1 MSEDAAGH
9 GVTSGRAVL
18 LSLGT
23 SSLERE
29 YRLVRSTVIG
39 RDAMHADIVI
49 SGTTVSRR
57 HCRLRPEL
65 DDGWLVED
73 LDSTN
78 GVFIDGRRIAEPM
91 RLLSGQAIGLGNSD
105 VPDFLFYRDNDVGK
119 ARERVIDANRPW
131 VIGRSTR
138 VDVAL
143 PGDPAVSLRHAEL
156 WPGSHGLELRDCKA
170 LNGTFM
176 DGRRVNRARVR
187 PENVVAVGHSRLRFE
202 LLDDGRLA
210 VHELGSSDTIQLQAL
225 QLGRSVQTRLAGPRL
240 KLLDDISLTLE
251 PGCFT
256 GILGPSGAGKTTLL
270 RTLNGS
276 SLPSEGLVLFNDAPL
291 HTQFDLFRSSIG
303 YVPQDDIIHVEL
315 TVEACL
321 DYIARLRLPPDVD
334 VSQRASI
341 LDTTI
346 ETLGLSHVRA
356 TPIDRLSGGQRKRVS
371 IAAELI
377 TRPGILFLDEP
388 TSGLDP
394 STEERLMHHFR
405 ALASAGRTVLI
416 TTHILYNLDLLD
428 RVVILSRGRLC
439 FLGRPEQ
446 ALEFFGRH
454 DPEGPTQTIRPTRIF
469 ELLEGGLE
477 PSQALGVADNATL
490 VRIAGQFA
498 DWYRES
504 PYFDEHVLGPMS
516 RLGRQVLKRGYDS
529 GTVLRPPRKLLPETR
544 GRYIGRKLGV
554 LTARHWRIR
563 LANLRALVV
572 YLLVPLVLAL
582 VTLSMT
588 IPEQRSAEQLGQL
601 SDRIERAIAAVPGGD
616 GLIRSLFP
624 LAGGAE
630 PRAGSE
636 IVFELQARTVINLP
650 VPLGVLLMFVMMASF
665 SGTLMACMELSG
677 DRSVFRRERM
687 AGLGPGVYVLSRLPF
702 LFFLVLLQCA
712 LYLGICLLAPEM
724 RELQL
729 APALLALV
737 GTAWASC
744 ALGLLVSSLDPTPGR
759 LSVLLA
765 VAVVLPQLVLSGALA
780 PDYYTGM
787 APLTQSIADLLPSRW
802 GFEMLLNAAYD
813 RPGQAHLAWL
823 ADFVR
828 DDMGFVFGPG
838 SYVRGVLSIALLTLL
853 YLALAIWRTA
863 VTSRPE

>member
-1 MSEDAAGH
+1 MTRNSSRGVASGH
-9 GVTSGRAVL
+9 AVL
-18 LSLGT
+18 LALGAA
-23 SSLERE
+23 SLERQ
-29 YRLVRSTVIG
+29 YRLVDDTVIG
-39 RDAMHADIVI
+39 RDATHADIVV
-49 SGTTVSRR
+49 SGAAVSRR
-57 HCRLRPEL
+57 HCRLSSEP
-65 DDGWLVED
+65 DNGWLVED

-78 GVFIDGRRIAEPM
+78 GVFIDGRRIAEPA
-91 RLLSGQAIGLGNSD
+91 RLRSGQSIGLGNPE
-105 VPDFLFYRDNDVGK
+105 VPEFLFYREDEVGK
-119 ARERVIDANRPW
+119 ARERVVDANRPW
-131 VIGRSTR
+131 VVGRSAR
-138 VDVAL
+138 ADVAL
-143 PGDPAVSLRHAEL
+143 PGDPAVSLHHAEL

-170 LNGTFM
+170 LNGTFL

-202 LLDDGRLA
+202 LLADGRLA
-210 VHELGSSDTIQLQAL
+210 IHELGSSDTIQVQAL
-225 QLGRSVQTRLAGPRL
+225 HLGRSVRTRLAGPGL
-240 KLLDDISLTLE
+240 KLLDEISLTLE

-270 RTLNGS
+270 KALNGS

-315 TVEACL
+315 TVDACL

-334 VSQRASI
+334 AAQRASI
-341 LDTTI
+341 VDTTI
-346 ETLGLSHVRA
+346 ETLGLSHVRD
-356 TPIDRLSGGQRKRVS
+356 TPIERLSGGQRKRVS

-428 RVVILSRGRLC
+428 RVVILARGRLC

-454 DPEGPTQTIRPTRIF
+454 DPESPAQTIRPTRIF

-477 PSQALGVADNATL
+477 SGQTTGVTDNATL
-490 VRIAGQFA
+490 VRIAEQFA

-504 PYFDEHVLGPMS
+504 PYFDEHVLEPMS
-516 RLGRQVLKRGYDS
+516 RLGRQLLERGHGPEFVS
-529 GTVLRPPRKLLPETR
+529 NRPRKLLPETR
-544 GRYIGRKLGV
+544 GRYFGRKLGV

-563 LANLRALVV
+563 LASLRALGV
-572 YLLVPLVLAL
+572 YLMVPVVLAL

-588 IPEQRSAEQLGQL
+588 IPEQRSAEQLAEL
-601 SDRIERAIAAVPGGD
+601 RDRIERAIAAVPGGD
-616 GLIRSLFP
+616 ALVRNLFP
-624 LAGGAE
+624 MSGNAE
-630 PRAGSE
+630 PRAGPE
-636 IVFELQARTVINLP
+636 IVFDLQARTVINLP

-687 AGLGPGVYVLSRLPF
+687 AGLGPAVYVSSRLPF
-702 LFFLVLLQCA
+702 LFVLVLLQCI
-712 LYLGICLLAPEM
+712 LFLCICLLAPEM
-724 RELQL
+724 RELRL

-780 PDYYTGM
+780 PDYYAGM
-787 APLTQSIADLLPSRW
+787 APMTQSIADLLPSRW

-853 YLALAIWRTA
+853 YLGLAIWRTA